1 MIKSKGI
8 ILIIVLIF
16 IIGWS
21 ITQVGI
27 AAENTD
33 EGEGGKDYVLEIIGT
48 SGDDMLGD
56 YYVKTGLFKIDVSHI
71 EGAHVRISSDD
82 LVITGLVVEWCD
94 NYLIVTNQAKVEQ
107 KKMTLTGDKI
117 EYFSKTE
124 KMIAT
129 GNLEITTEDA
139 VIYADSMTHLQQ
151 EDRTEFIDNVIIQL
165 SDGKIYTERC
175 IMLGEEEQMQFIGSV
190 RGEFQR

>member
-1 MIKSKGI
+1 
-8 ILIIVLIF
+8 
-16 IIGWS
+16 
-21 ITQVGI
+21 
-27 AAENTD
+27 
-33 EGEGGKDYVLEIIGT
+33 
-48 SGDDMLGD
+48 
-56 YYVKTGLFKIDVSHI
+56 
-71 EGAHVRISSDD
+71 
-82 LVITGLVVEWCD
+82 
-94 NYLIVTNQAKVEQ
+94 
-107 KKMTLTGDKI
+107 
-117 EYFSKTE
+117 TE